1 MTHKDTPNAATRAAM
16 KEAREMPGARYAT
29 ADELIDSLKEG
40 EDRRCFT
47 CDYWFVGRQI
57 LTTETRGWCLS
68 LGSRVERSTADEGFD
83 CEEWK
88 LHI

>member
-1 MTHKDTPNAATRAAM
+1 MTHDD
-16 KEAREMPGARYAT
+16 MPDA
-29 ADELIDSLKEG
+29 ELAV

>member
-1 MTHKDTPNAATRAAM
+1 MTHEDTPNAATRAAM
-16 KEAREMPGARYAT
+16 NEPRAGRARYAT
-29 ADELIDSLKEG
+29 ADELIDSLEGG

-83 CEEWK
+83 CKEWK